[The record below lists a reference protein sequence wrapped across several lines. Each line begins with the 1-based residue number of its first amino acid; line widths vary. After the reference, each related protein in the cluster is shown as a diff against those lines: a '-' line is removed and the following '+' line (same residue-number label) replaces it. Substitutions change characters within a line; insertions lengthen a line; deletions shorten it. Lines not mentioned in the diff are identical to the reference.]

1 MADGFQRPFRR
12 RPRPLSPLTIL
23 DDCSRFALCLQ
34 ACANEQTA
42 TVQAHLIATFRRYGL
57 PARLLMDNGAPWGDR
72 AGSPFTPLT
81 VWCIRLG
88 IAISHARPAHPQTLG
103 KYERFHRTLK
113 AELLHQRLFLDLAHC
128 QQHFDRWR
136 ALYNLDRPHEALA
149 MAVPASRY
157 QPSPRGFPES
167 LPPIEY
173 GATDIVRK
181 VQAQG
186 EVSYRGRIFRVCKA
200 FRGYPVA
207 LRPTPHDGL
216 WRVYFCH
223 QHVAD
228 LDLHHPAH

>member
-1 MADGFQRPFRR
+1 MIVP
-12 RPRPLSPLTIL
+12 
-23 DDCSRFALCLQ
+23 
-34 ACANEQTA
+34 
-42 TVQAHLIATFRRYGL
+42 GL
-57 PARLLMDNGAPWGDR
+57 PCVCKPVRMGHGPGPPDRHLPALVARSLAHGNGAPWGDR
-72 AGSPFTPLT
+72 AGRPFTPLT

-88 IAISHARPAHPQTLG
+88 IGISHARPAHLG
-103 KYERFHRTLK
+103 KDERFHRTLK
-113 AELLHQRLFLDLAHC
+113 TDLLHQRTFRDLAHC

-149 MAVPASRY
+149 LAVPASRY
-157 QPSPRGFPES
+157 QPSPRAFPET

-186 EVSYRGRIFRVCKA
+186 ELSYRGHRFRISKA

-207 LRPTPHDGL
+207 LRPTSHDGL
-216 WRVYFCH
+216 WQVYFCH

-228 LDLHHPAH
+228 LDLHRPAS